1 MLKSERRL
9 EQLSKEIY
17 LIKNN
22 HLRHIDDKIKCLDAR
37 VEKMDQRLWAIL
49 IILIGSVIVGM
60 LK

>member
-1 MLKSERRL
+1 MLKSDRRL

-22 HLRHIDDKIKCLDAR
+22 HLRHMDERIKGLDAKI
-37 VEKMDQRLWAIL
+37 EKMDQRLWAIL

>member
-9 EQLSKEIY
+9 EQLSKELY
-17 LIKNN
+17 QIKNN